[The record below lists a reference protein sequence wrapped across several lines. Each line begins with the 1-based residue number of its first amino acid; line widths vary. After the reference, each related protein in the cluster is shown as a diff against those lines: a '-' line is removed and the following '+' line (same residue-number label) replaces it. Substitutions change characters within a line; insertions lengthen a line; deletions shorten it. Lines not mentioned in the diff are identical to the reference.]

1 LIERADMR
9 RHIGRPRKWSVRKL
23 LRRESWSR
31 EKACEEESTV
41 RKMRHS
47 SRIRWVRGSAF

>member
-9 RHIGRPRKWSVRKL
+9 RHMGRPRKWSARKL

-47 SRIRWVRGSAF
+47 SRMSWVRGSAF